1 MDKIQDLELRQNLQ
15 DTWIKVSSLPLI
27 EDREHFI
34 RHLRRGLGRRLG
46 FIGRNY
52 QFLIDELGKNGDTPL
67 RGTFCSDIQ
76 IHLNSFYVHLRGS
89 LDNLAWLYIF
99 KKFPQ
104 ASEDTP
110 QYRKYADLFRADFL
124 RLIKDDY
131 PKIHKTVSGR
141 TDWHDR
147 LKSLRDPIAHRVPIY
162 SPPAFWT
169 KEDQTNFDKLSSE
182 KSDAL
187 RIFNFES
194 SDNIQKEIQCIGKYK
209 PYISNE
215 VSGSIDC
222 MGMFDTLYEDLKILI
237 EITEAFIP
245 IYLKNVA

>member
-27 EDREHFI
+27 GDREHFI

-169 KEDQTNFDKLSSE
+169 KEDQTNF
-182 KSDAL
+182 
-187 RIFNFES
+187 ES

-215 VSGSIDC
+215 VSGRIDC
-222 MGMFDTLYEDLKILI
+222 MGMFVTLYEDLKILI

-245 IYLKNVA
+245 IYLKNEM